1 MRKRVLLTL
10 FLAAPILVVAG
21 LLYAVALSLERGVR
35 LAAPPVG
42 AGAGQ
47 TGGAN
52 ALGEYLAGRSR
63 LVPAESLPGGVAI
76 VLHDASGQSSESR
89 PVFIII
95 DDAEPRRM
103 ARRADGAWIALLEQ
117 RTEPGRAALRFA
129 LGEEHAPELDAE
141 ARELGPRRLPLTDP
155 TARPP
160 GSEPPT
166 FEFTAAAFEP
176 RPGG

>member
-21 LLYAVALSLERGVR
+21 LLYAVAVSLERGVR

-52 ALGEYLAGRSR
+52 ALGEYLAGRTR

-89 PVFIII
+89 PVFIVI
-95 DDAEPRRM
+95 DDAEPLRM
-103 ARRADGAWIALLEQ
+103 ARRADGAWVALLEQ
-117 RTEPGRAALRFA
+117 RTVPGRAALRFV
-129 LGEEHAPELDAE
+129 LGEEHAPEIDGDG
-141 ARELGPRRLPLTDP
+141 REVGPRRLPMTDP
-155 TARPP
+155 AARPP
-160 GSEPPT
+160 GAEPPT
-166 FEFTAAAFEP
+166 IEFTAAGFGP
-176 RPGG
+176 RPQD